1 MSETVTQPGLVIVAI
16 DPADDL
22 ATLRAW
28 YEQTKIPAVLA
39 VPGVVGVKRWE
50 ILHRYIESQGDGMII
65 VPAPA
70 DYVVIYELADVTV
83 ARSDAFLDAIGR
95 DFSLVADVDGKSI
108 EFEQVMSV
116 TLGELRDAVNPGV
129 SSDDTRAML
138 VVSITPERDYIEKFH
153 AWYDEEHVGEL
164 MSCPGFIR
172 TRRYKALDGVP
183 NFFSIYELDSPDAL
197 QTDTFKGFSGR
208 THDQLPPIHQGVAL
222 VKGNWSVET
231 GTPSVPAKPSP
242 AKVEVQAR

>member
-183 NFFSIYELDSPDAL
+183 NFFSIYELDAPEAL
-197 QTDTFKGFSGR
+197 QSEKFRYFSGR
-208 THDQLPPIHQGVAL
+208 THDQWPPIHQEVAPHMMHNVCDVYQL
-222 VKGNWSVET
+222 ID
-231 GTPSVPAKPSP
+231 
-242 AKVEVQAR
+242 

>member
-1 MSETVTQPGLVIVAI
+1 MATTTAQPGIVIVAI
-16 DPADDL
+16 DPAGDL

-28 YEQTKIPAVLA
+28 YEREKIPAVLA
-39 VPGVVGVKRWE
+39 VPGVSGVKRWE
-50 ILHRYIESQGDGMII
+50 ILHRYVESPGNGMVI

-70 DYVVIYELADVTV
+70 DYVVIYELDDVAV
-83 ARSDAFLDAIGR
+83 ARGSAFLDAVGH
-95 DFSLVADVDGKSI
+95 DFRQVAEIDGATI
-108 EFEQVMSV
+108 EFEQVMNV
-116 TLGELRDAVNPGV
+116 TLGELRDSVNPGV
-129 SSDDTRAML
+129 TSDDTRAML

-183 NFFSIYELDSPDAL
+183 NFFSIYELDAAEAL

-208 THDQLPPIHQGVAL
+208 THDQLPPIHQ
-222 VKGNWSVET
+222 
-231 GTPSVPAKPSP
+231 
-242 AKVEVQAR
+242 EVGPHMMHNVCDVYQLLA

>member
-1 MSETVTQPGLVIVAI
+1 MTDTATQPGIVIVAI
-16 DPADDL
+16 DPAGEL

-28 YEQTKIPAVLA
+28 YEREKIPAVLA
-39 VPGVVGVKRWE
+39 VPGVTGAKRWE
-50 ILHRYIESQGDGMII
+50 ILHRYVESQGDGMVI

-70 DYVVIYELADVTV
+70 DYVVIYELDDVSV
-83 ARSDAFLDAIGR
+83 ARSAAFLDAVGH
-95 DFSLVADVDGKSI
+95 DFRQVAEVDGRTI

-138 VVSITPERDYIEKFH
+138 VVSITPEREYVEKFH

-183 NFFSIYELDSPDAL
+183 NFFSIYELDSPEAL

-208 THDQLPPIHQGVAL
+208 THDQLPPIHQ
-222 VKGNWSVET
+222 
-231 GTPSVPAKPSP
+231 
-242 AKVEVQAR
+242 EVGPHMMHNVCDVYQLLA